1 MAAKDGSEAALK
13 TNPINGFRRKNVVPD
28 VTAGLLLCAFLVP
41 AGMAYSTASGLPPV
55 AGLYA
60 SIVSLIVYGL
70 IGPSRVL
77 ILGPDSALAPL
88 IAAAVIP
95 LSGGD
100 PRRALALAGLLAIF
114 VGGFLILGYFLELGF
129 LSNLLS
135 RPIRT
140 GYLAGL
146 AAVVG
151 LSQLAG
157 LLGKD
162 SDGANEPW
170 SQLFSAIDRVV
181 RGNFN
186 VVAALIGGATVV
198 ILLIAARLPP
208 NFRLLGI
215 IVTVGGSMLAS
226 ATLGLDKM
234 LPVVGALPTGLPM
247 PALGGISWGDVTA
260 MAGPAAGIAL
270 LAFADTAVLSRS
282 LAQRNGAR
290 VDGGKEMLALGTAN
304 AAAGVLGGFPI
315 SASTSRTP
323 VALNAGARTR
333 LAGLSAGIWLLVFM
347 LTLPGVTAHLPSS
360 VLSGVVIVAA
370 ASMVDIGGMKGLIR
384 SSRIE
389 TALMAGTF
397 VGVLVLGVLPGVVLA
412 VVLSLAVFVQAAF
425 SPYRTELVKVE
436 GRPGFHDITRHPQG
450 RRIPGLA
457 LIRFDAPLFFAN
469 GQVFV
474 EHVRDIVDVSPQ
486 PVHCVIVAA
495 EGITG
500 VDTTAVEHLVQLDE
514 DLEHKGISLVFAELK
529 GPVKDRLAKFG
540 LADRF
545 DRSHHFSTIESAV
558 EHFSRQP

>member
-13 TNPINGFRRKNVVPD
+13 TNPTNGFRRKNVVPD

-100 PRRALALAGLLAIF
+100 PRRAVALAGLLAVF
-114 VGGFLILGYFLELGF
+114 VGGFLILGYFLKLGF

-157 LLGKD
+157 LLGRD

-170 SQLFSAIDRVV
+170 SQLSSALDRVV
-181 RGNFN
+181 RGDFN
-186 VVAALIGGATVV
+186 VVAALIGGATIV
-198 ILLIAARLPP
+198 ILLMAARLPP

-234 LPVVGALPTGLPM
+234 LPVVGALPSGLPM
-247 PALGGISWGDVTA
+247 PALGGFGWGDVTA
-260 MAGPAAGIAL
+260 LAGPAAGIAL

-282 LAQRNGAR
+282 LAQRHGAR
-290 VDGGKEMLALGTAN
+290 VDGGKEMLALGSAN

-370 ASMVDIGGMKGLIR
+370 ASMVDVGGMKGLIR

-436 GRPGFHDITRHPQG
+436 GRPGFHDITRHPEG

-558 EHFSRQP
+558 DHFSGQS